1 MEALAHEQQIY
12 NNVATIAANAQRSF
26 PALLFA
32 KRLGLSEP
40 QRYESEAA
48 TRRAALD
55 WTRGSLPS
63 LADASPHVMNPQML
77 WASAMADAAM
87 DDRTDERRR

>member
-12 NNVATIAANAQRSF
+12 NNVATIATNAQ
-26 PALLFA
+26 LFA

-48 TRRAALD
+48 ARRAALD

-63 LADASPHVMNPQML
+63 LADASPYVMSPPML
-77 WASAMADAAM
+77 WASSMADAAM
-87 DDRTDERRR
+87 DDRTDDRRR